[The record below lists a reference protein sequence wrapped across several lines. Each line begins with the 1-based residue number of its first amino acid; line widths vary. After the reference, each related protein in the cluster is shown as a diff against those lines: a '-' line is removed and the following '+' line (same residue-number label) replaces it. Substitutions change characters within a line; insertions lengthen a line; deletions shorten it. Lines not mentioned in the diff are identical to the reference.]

1 MPWDLTRRTPS
12 QSPKPPQNSLT
23 LPAFQGK
30 SVSTVDLRI
39 EKFGF
44 DSINAHVS
52 GDDDSVL
59 TRCGKNVGKYLSAND
74 LRYIPLGGVCLS
86 STDKFLMDRNYM
98 GNPQRIQISGHT
110 GSLSPSPPPTK

>member
-74 LRYIPLGGVCLS
+74 LS